1 MNKNKNPLLAPA
13 SNQQE
18 AIDQTAWSDFL
29 YYSTPRSIRQEKE
42 ENMKK
47 KKAVLLTAMYSVM
60 LFCILAIAGK
70 RFPALVPYILA
81 PFAVAGAWV
90 FVKWVYKWISVDPV
104 VRDEEEP
111 W

>member
-1 MNKNKNPLLAPA
+1 MKTNKNPLLAPA

-29 YYSTPRSIRQEKE
+29 YYSTPRSIRQDKE

-47 KKAVLLTAMYSVM
+47 KKAALLTAMYSIM
-60 LFCILAIAGK
+60 LFCILAIAAK

-81 PFAVAGAWV
+81 PFAVAGAV
-90 FVKWVYKWISVDPV
+90 LFVKWVYRWISVDPV
-104 VRDEEEP
+104 VQEDEE
-111 W
+111 WQ